1 MAEYIRRTWFIN
13 AYVYYTEDF
22 PINGISCDRS
32 LLECQ
37 NKKKTKKK
45 QIIILI
51 TIRVLIQIEINSW
64 SDALVGLRVVI
75 PGIVEEYKDKI

>member
-22 PINGISCDRS
+22 RINGISCDRS

-37 NKKKTKKK
+37 NKKNK
-45 QIIILI
+45 QIIFLI

-64 SDALVGLRVVI
+64 SDALVGLRVVT
-75 PGIVEEYKDKI
+75 PGIVEEY